1 MVAPQPDLPL
11 GRGLTIPSAELAW
24 RFSRASGPGGQNVNT
39 TDSRVT
45 LLFPLATTSA
55 LPPVLRE
62 RALRRLAGRLV
73 EGGTLAITAQEHRS
87 QWRNR
92 QAAQERLVSLLE
104 EAIRPPAP
112 PRRRT
117 RPTKGSVERRLAAKK
132 LRSSVKG
139 QRRGRPSLPDD

>member
-11 GRGLTIPSAELAW
+11 GRGLTIPSAEL
-24 RFSRASGPGGQNVNT
+24 
-39 TDSRVT
+39 
-45 LLFPLATTSA
+45 
-55 LPPVLRE
+55 
-62 RALRRLAGRLV
+62 
-73 EGGTLAITAQEHRS
+73 ITAQEHRS

-117 RPTKGSVERRLAAKK
+117 RPTKGSVERRLATKK

-139 QRRGRPSLPDD
+139 QRRARPSLPDD

>member
-1 MVAPQPDLPL
+1 MVSPQPDLPL

-55 LPPVLRE
+55 LPPALRE

-117 RPTKGSVERRLAAKK
+117 RPTKGSVERRLATKK

-139 QRRGRPSLPDD
+139 QRRARPSLPDD

>member
-11 GRGLTIPSAELAW
+11 GRGLTIPSAELTW

-45 LLFPLATTSA
+45 LLFPLASTSA
-55 LPPVLRE
+55 LPPALRE
-62 RALRRLAGRLV
+62 RALRRLGSRLV
-73 EGGTLAITAQEHRS
+73 EGTLAITAQEHRS

-117 RPTKGSVERRLAAKK
+117 RPTRGSVERRLAAKK
-132 LRSSVKG
+132 QRSAVKG
-139 QRRGRPSLPDD
+139 QRRARPSLPDD

>member
-1 MVAPQPDLPL
+1 MPAPLPDLPL

-55 LPPVLRE
+55 LPPALRE
-62 RALRRLAGRLV
+62 RALRRLGPRLV
-73 EGGTLAITAQEHRS
+73 EGTLAITAQEHRS

-92 QAAQERLVSLLE
+92 QAAQERLVSLLQ
-104 EAIRPPAP
+104 EAIAPPAP

-117 RPTKGSVERRLAAKK
+117 RPTRGSVERRLAAKK

>member
-117 RPTKGSVERRLAAKK
+117 RPTKGSVERRLATKK

-139 QRRGRPSLPDD
+139 QRRARPSLPDD